1 MAFWRYAAR
10 RAAHTAVTLALLLV
24 FMYVLFRLVPG
35 DPTTILLGTGELPLE
50 AQQRLRALWGLDQ
63 PQWRQFLTYALNLM
77 QGDLGLSFYYRR
89 PVIEVVWP
97 MLQNTLV
104 LMASGVTMVAAVRA
118 ARRDAQPALQRALA
132 LTGLLGV
139 IFLVVQGSEW
149 VRLIHHG
156 LTLSAGMYGA
166 TFYAL
171 IGTHAAHV
179 LGAVVWLAVVGWW
192 AHRGRFAGG
201 KDGVVEA
208 CAIYWLFV
216 CALWLALFGLVYR

>member
-1 MAFWRYAAR
+1 MAESFAVIRRLPDASWRRDLR
-10 RAAHTAVTLALLLV
+10 RRTKHPAPPADPPISNLRIAVVMLLVAETMFFSGLIGAYLVLRGITPTWPPPNLPRLPLAVTWA
-24 FMYVLFRLVPG
+24 
-35 DPTTILLGTGELPLE
+35 
-50 AQQRLRALWGLDQ
+50 
-63 PQWRQFLTYALNLM
+63 
-77 QGDLGLSFYYRR
+77 
-89 PVIEVVWP
+89 
-97 MLQNTLV
+97 NTLV

-179 LGAVVWLAVVGWW
+179 LGAVAWLAVVGWW